1 MNHPTTPDPRAALPL
16 GHVAYHILLA
26 LASENRHGYGI
37 IKHVEERTDGGVTL
51 EAGTLYAAIKR
62 MKDDGWIGEAPTQP
76 AEDARRRTYA
86 ISDFG
91 QDVLLA
97 ESRRLEALV
106 EMAREAKVLP
116 RTRRVGA

>member
-1 MNHPTTPDPRAALPL
+1 MSQPKTPDPKSALPL
-16 GHVAYHILLA
+16 GHVAYHVLLA

-37 IKHVEERTDGGVTL
+37 IKHVEDRTAHGVTL

-62 MKDDGWIGEAPTQP
+62 MKDDGWIREAPTQP
-76 AEDARRRTYA
+76 GEDPRRRTYA

-91 QDVLLA
+91 RNVLLA
-97 ESRRLEALV
+97 ESERLEGLV

-116 RTRRVGA
+116 GARRAGA